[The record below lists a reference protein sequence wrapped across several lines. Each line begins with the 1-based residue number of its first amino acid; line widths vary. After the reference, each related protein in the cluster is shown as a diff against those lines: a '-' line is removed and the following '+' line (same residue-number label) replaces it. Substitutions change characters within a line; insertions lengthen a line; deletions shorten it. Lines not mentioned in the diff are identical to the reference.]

1 MTQGRDR
8 DQAGRPRNA
17 RPRDAL
23 GRPLPRGARG
33 EPGVPDDLAL
43 PPVDALAM
51 AQRLIDEDRPFQAH
65 EVLEASWKSAP
76 ASERDLW
83 QGLAQVAVGLTHAQ
97 RGNARGA
104 AALLRRGAERV
115 TGYLPPALPP
125 ASFPARGAA
134 AGPHGIDVPGVAEAA
149 RALAARIERDGVA
162 TVSAGDLR
170 LRLSAGPSGARRQ
183 ASGR

>member
-23 GRPLPRGARG
+23 GRPLPKDAQG
-33 EPGVPDDLAL
+33 EPRVPDDLAL
-43 PPVDALAM
+43 PPADALAL
-51 AQRLIDEDRPFQAH
+51 AQQLIDQDRAFQAH

-104 AALLRRGAERV
+104 AALLRRGAERI
-115 TGYLPPALPP
+115 TGYGGTGRAV
-125 ASFPARGAA
+125 
-134 AGPHGIDVPGVAEAA
+134 AGPHGIDVSGVAE
-149 RALAARIERDGVA
+149 
-162 TVSAGDLR
+162 
-170 LRLSAGPSGARRQ
+170 
-183 ASGR
+183 